1 MKWVVEASWY
11 SLRRGFDFVRP
22 RLPRHRLYHHYLRRW
37 RCVPTHPRNSSSFL
51 VTASVRPRGD
61 PPSSSS
67 RAAVIFPSHHR
78 TSAHSSSF
86 HSIEL
91 FPNFTRSQPITPSS
105 WHQPT
110 YSQTKK
116 VTSPPFHQRYRHP
129 LAPLSQTQHTTHY
142 SHIPSLSTNDHK
154 QDVSPIASAL
164 RLQRVDSQVSH
175 LLSPLALTV
184 AYPLGGRCHDNELT
198 HPLPSPATNA
208 MEPTDVNFR
217 DNRTTHSLTMPRFIV
232 PCQVPGSAA
241 CKAGQGRSVK
251 FQNPTTEC
259 AGMYPPSPFSSR
271 ALITAAAAAAAAAV
285 AAMGWNSRRWT

>member
-22 RLPRHRLYHHYLRRW
+22 LDPQGTARVYHHYLRRW

-116 VTSPPFHQRYRHP
+116 AHFAAFPPKISTSARTTI
-129 LAPLSQTQHTTHY
+129 ANTTHHTLLAH
-142 SHIPSLSTNDHK
+142 SITFN
-154 QDVSPIASAL
+154 
-164 RLQRVDSQVSH
+164 QRPQ
-175 LLSPLALTV
+175 ARCV
-184 AYPLGGRCHDNELT
+184 AH
-198 HPLPSPATNA
+198 
-208 MEPTDVNFR
+208 
-217 DNRTTHSLTMPRFIV
+217 
-232 PCQVPGSAA
+232 
-241 CKAGQGRSVK
+241 CK
-251 FQNPTTEC
+251 C
-259 AGMYPPSPFSSR
+259 
-271 ALITAAAAAAAAAV
+271 TAAAA
-285 AAMGWNSRRWT
+285 SRLTGKSSSLSSRPHRCVPARRQMSRQRAHTSAPIARHQCNGAD